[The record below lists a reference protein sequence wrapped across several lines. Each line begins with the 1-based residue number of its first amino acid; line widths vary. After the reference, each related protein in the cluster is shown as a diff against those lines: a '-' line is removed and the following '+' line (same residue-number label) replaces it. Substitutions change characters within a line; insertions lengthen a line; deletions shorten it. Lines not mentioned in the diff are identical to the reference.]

1 MRSLK
6 ITFLIA
12 SLVFAGVA
20 ARPVRAAGDPLE
32 DLLRRTSDQ
41 VSSYLDRISE
51 VSCSER
57 VLQEKLG
64 DKGKTVEKEESAFN
78 YLIMLSS
85 ASGDV
90 NLVESRLAE
99 EDKPAKKTSTPFA
112 REQRFFNVVSCFPS
126 VLRGRIQVHG
136 RRRRHPQWP
145 ETSQGFLPAY
155 SGHSDTGGPG
165 GRGTRVPIGP
175 CRDGVDRH

>member
-78 YLIMLSS
+78 YLIMLPVQV
-85 ASGDV
+85 GC
-90 NLVESRLAE
+90 ESRGVTPRGRGQAC
-99 EDKPAKKTSTPFA
+99 KKTSTPFA

-126 VLRGRIQVHG
+126 VLRGRIQIHG
-136 RRRRHPQWP
+136 RTEKTP
-145 ETSQGFLPAY
+145 SMAGN
-155 SGHSDTGGPG
+155 
-165 GRGTRVPIGP
+165 
-175 CRDGVDRH
+175 

>member
-1 MRSLK
+1 
-6 ITFLIA
+6 
-12 SLVFAGVA
+12 
-20 ARPVRAAGDPLE
+20 VRAAGDPLE

-99 EDKPAKKTSTPFA
+99 EDKPAKN
-112 REQRFFNVVSCFPS
+112 FNALCS
-126 VLRGRIQVHG
+126 
-136 RRRRHPQWP
+136 
-145 ETSQGFLPAY
+145 
-155 SGHSDTGGPG
+155 
-165 GRGTRVPIGP
+165 
-175 CRDGVDRH
+175 